1 MDLFRLLYLLGSE
14 EKEPFHVFSSSPKR
28 EKSVSGEEI
37 FIRNKRALIA
47 LAKEHDNNIEN
58 DDDDEKNVKSQS
70 TCPLRSFLITTTTTT
85 TRVLGDFNTKM

>member
-1 MDLFRLLYLLGSE
+1 MDLFRLYLLGSE

-37 FIRNKRALIA
+37 FIRNKLAWIA

-58 DDDDEKNVKSQS
+58 DDDEKNVTSQS

-85 TRVLGDFNTKM
+85 TTRVLGDFNTKM

>member
-1 MDLFRLLYLLGSE
+1 MDLFCLYLLGSE

-37 FIRNKRALIA
+37 FIRNKLALIA

-58 DDDDEKNVKSQS
+58 DDDEKNVTSQS
-70 TCPLRSFLITTTTTT
+70 TCPLRSFLIITTTTT

>member
-37 FIRNKRALIA
+37 FIRNKHA
-47 LAKEHDNNIEN
+47 
-58 DDDDEKNVKSQS
+58 
-70 TCPLRSFLITTTTTT
+70 P
-85 TRVLGDFNTKM
+85 G

>member
-1 MDLFRLLYLLGSE
+1 MDLFRLYLLGSE

-37 FIRNKRALIA
+37 FIRNKLAWIA

-58 DDDDEKNVKSQS
+58 DDDDEKHVTSQS
-70 TCPLRSFLITTTTTT
+70 TCPLRSFLRSLVVWKFRAL
-85 TRVLGDFNTKM
+85 RVFER